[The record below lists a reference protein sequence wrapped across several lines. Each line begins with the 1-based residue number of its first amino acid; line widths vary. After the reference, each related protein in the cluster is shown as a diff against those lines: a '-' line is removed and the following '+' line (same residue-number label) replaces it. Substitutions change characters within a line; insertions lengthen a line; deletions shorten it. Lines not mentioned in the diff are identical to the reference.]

1 MNTSNG
7 VPLIPQLH
15 GVGWL
20 VHMTTMGEF
29 MARLPVCLATAALA
43 ALAGCG
49 QIAIKRGS
57 GADALMADRASCR
70 AQNADPAAVKICLV
84 QHGWHITD
92 LDGGPAATPAYPAA
106 VALQPAPAG
115 ASPAPAVTPP
125 PPPRQPVHGTD
136 KIHVGTWW
144 HFGGGPSDLSAA
156 VGGCVSK
163 LGTADQPDAGYHI
176 VTRALY
182 ECLSAEGWRRAS

>member
-1 MNTSNG
+1 
-7 VPLIPQLH
+7 
-15 GVGWL
+15 
-20 VHMTTMGEF
+20 
-29 MARLPVCLATAALA
+29 MARLPVCIATAALA

-70 AQNADPAAVKICLV
+70 EQNADPAAVRACMV

-92 LDGGPAATPAYPAA
+92 LDGGPAAPPAYPAA
-106 VALQPAPAG
+106 VTSQPAPAG

-125 PPPRQPVHGTD
+125 PPPPLPRVRGTD

-144 HFGGGPSDLSAA
+144 HFGAGPSDLSTA
-156 VGGCVSK
+156 VDGCVGK
-163 LGTADQPDAGYHI
+163 LGAGSQPDAGYHT
-176 VTRALY
+176 VTKALY